1 MSFKVGDKVMFL
13 GASEQDSDSIL
24 YGREDSL
31 IPMKVYTV
39 VRQAVHSDRISLKRK
54 AYWHRNKYFQKVEE
68 GL

>member
-1 MSFKVGDKVMFL
+1 MNLQPGDKVMFL

-39 VRQAVHSDRISLKRK
+39 VRQAVHSDRINLKRK
-54 AYWHRNKYFQKVEE
+54 AYWHRNKYFLKVGEE
-68 GL
+68 S